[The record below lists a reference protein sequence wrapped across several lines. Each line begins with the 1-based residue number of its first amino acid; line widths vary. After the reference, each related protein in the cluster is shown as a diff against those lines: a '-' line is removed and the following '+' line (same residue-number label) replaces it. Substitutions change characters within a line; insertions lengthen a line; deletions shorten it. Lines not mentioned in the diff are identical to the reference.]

1 MRITL
6 FLLCCLA
13 LPAAADQPYTPA
25 SDTELVER
33 LPKRLGAEQRRLR
46 DQLGAAPTNLPLA
59 LQLAREAIARSRAL
73 GDPRELGLAQAALAP
88 WWSQPAP
95 PAPVRLLRA
104 TIAQSQHRFDAALA
118 DLDALLATPGTPAA
132 VQAQAEL
139 NRAALLQLR
148 GRLSEA
154 QAGCQRLADLRSDT
168 GAALHGQVCLAELAS
183 LQGGGDAAAQELA
196 RLARQPGA
204 PAAWIALL
212 RAELAH
218 RRGEPTAEAL
228 YRSALDLN
236 NDVYTRAA
244 YADWLLE
251 RQRWPEVV
259 ALLQGQASADA
270 LLLRLAIAW
279 QRSGDTARAKPAVAE
294 LQARFEAA
302 GLRGDGGHERE
313 LARFALDLRGDAK
326 AALAHAEANWAQQRE
341 PADALLLAR
350 AREAAR

>member
-46 DQLGAAPTNLPLA
+46 DQLGAAPANLPLA

-88 WWSQPAP
+88 WWSQAVP

-118 DLDALLATPGTPAA
+118 DLDALLATPGTSPTI
-132 VQAQAEL
+132 QAQAEL

-154 QAGCQRLADLRSDT
+154 QAGCQRL
-168 GAALHGQVCLAELAS
+168 
-183 LQGGGDAAAQELA
+183 
-196 RLARQPGA
+196 
-204 PAAWIALL
+204 
-212 RAELAH
+212 
-218 RRGEPTAEAL
+218 
-228 YRSALDLN
+228 
-236 NDVYTRAA
+236 
-244 YADWLLE
+244 
-251 RQRWPEVV
+251 
-259 ALLQGQASADA
+259 
-270 LLLRLAIAW
+270 
-279 QRSGDTARAKPAVAE
+279 
-294 LQARFEAA
+294 
-302 GLRGDGGHERE
+302 
-313 LARFALDLRGDAK
+313 
-326 AALAHAEANWAQQRE
+326 
-341 PADALLLAR
+341 
-350 AREAAR
+350 